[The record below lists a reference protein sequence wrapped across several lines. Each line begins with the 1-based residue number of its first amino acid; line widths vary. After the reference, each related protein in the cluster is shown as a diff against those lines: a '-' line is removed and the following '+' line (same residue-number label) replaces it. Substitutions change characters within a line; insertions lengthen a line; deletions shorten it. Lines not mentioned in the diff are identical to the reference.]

1 MKATSTT
8 DFAAVAVAA
17 AAVAAALSGCGGGGD
32 SGTRATAPAPTTQL
46 AAYVGTWSTACSN
59 HRTDS
64 IAVGRPAGATDS
76 VTVAYRTDYYL
87 NADCTGPILATV
99 TQSAD
104 ATATFAGSVDASIVP
119 TPGAAP
125 ITVRVDKVTASVP
138 SYTLNVTGTGV
149 VKSVVNGTTQWC
161 VNFGNGG
168 ASCIEDKGTY
178 AAQTNVAGG
187 IAISGNTLYDLDA
200 NGSSWT
206 VDEIFT
212 RK

>member
-1 MKATSTT
+1 MKAISTT
-8 DFAAVAVAA
+8 CLAA
-17 AAVAAALSGCGGGGD
+17 AAITMTMAGCGGGGD
-32 SGTRATAPAPTTQL
+32 STGTTSPAPTTQL
-46 AAYVGTWSTACSN
+46 AAYVGTWSTTCSN
-59 HRTDS
+59 HRTDT
-64 IAVGRPAGATDS
+64 IAVGRPAGSTDL

-87 NADCTGPILATV
+87 GADCSGPVLATV

-138 SYTLNVTGTGV
+138 SYTLNVTGSGV
-149 VKSVVNGTTQWC
+149 VKTVVNGTTQWC

-168 ASCIEDKGTY
+168 TSCIEDKGTY
-178 AAQTNVAGG
+178 DAQTNVAGG
-187 IAISGNTLYDLDA
+187 IAIQGNTLYDLDA
-200 NGSSWT
+200 SGPGWS
-206 VDEIFT
+206 VDEIFI

>member
-1 MKATSTT
+1 
-8 DFAAVAVAA
+8 
-17 AAVAAALSGCGGGGD
+17 
-32 SGTRATAPAPTTQL
+32 
-46 AAYVGTWSTACSN
+46 
-59 HRTDS
+59 
-64 IAVGRPAGATDS
+64 
-76 VTVAYRTDYYL
+76 
-87 NADCTGPILATV
+87 
-99 TQSAD
+99 
-104 ATATFAGSVDASIVP
+104 
-119 TPGAAP
+119 
-125 ITVRVDKVTASVP
+125 
-138 SYTLNVTGTGV
+138 